1 LTPSVRADE
10 TRPGNPTKR
19 IAIVLTNHEPLGETG
34 RTTGFYLSEA
44 THPHKVFVDAGYEV
58 EFISPKGGLAPMD
71 GVNRDDPINAAFLDN
86 ERLVA
91 QTRNTIKA
99 ADVSADRYD
108 AIFFAGGHG
117 TMWDFPDDETL
128 QKLTAALYERG
139 GVVAAVCHGPA
150 ALVNVSLAN
159 GKYLVA
165 GKEVAGFTNEEESA
179 VSLTDV
185 VPFLLETVLID
196 RGAKF
201 TKGGNFQKHVAVSDR
216 LVTGQNP
223 ASATATAEAV
233 LRVLAQQKPR
243 R

>member
-1 LTPSVRADE
+1 
-10 TRPGNPTKR
+10 
-19 IAIVLTNHEPLGETG
+19 
-34 RTTGFYLSEA
+34 
-44 THPHKVFVDAGYEV
+44 
-58 EFISPKGGLAPMD
+58 
-71 GVNRDDPINAAFLDN
+71 
-86 ERLVA
+86 
-91 QTRNTIKA
+91 
-99 ADVSADRYD
+99 
-108 AIFFAGGHG
+108 
-117 TMWDFPDDETL
+117 
-128 QKLTAALYERG
+128 
-139 GVVAAVCHGPA
+139 
-150 ALVNVSLAN
+150 VSLAN